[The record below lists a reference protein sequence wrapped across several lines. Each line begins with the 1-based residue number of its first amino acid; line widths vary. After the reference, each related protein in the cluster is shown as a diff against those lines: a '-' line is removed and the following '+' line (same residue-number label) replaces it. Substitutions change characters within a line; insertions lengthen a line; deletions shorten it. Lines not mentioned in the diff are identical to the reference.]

1 LQKFIR
7 VAVNLYLEENGLEFT
22 GTGVRPKEQSNAPAP
37 EPLGIQPIAPV
48 APEYVEMPYDPPI
61 LIYDQ
66 NHKNLKFYAE
76 NRLKPYNAEY
86 TRRTG
91 NLPPQE
97 CRDLSNVEAI
107 LSYVRWPDLPK
118 RWKSL

>member
-1 LQKFIR
+1 
-7 VAVNLYLEENGLEFT
+7 
-22 GTGVRPKEQSNAPAP
+22 
-37 EPLGIQPIAPV
+37 
-48 APEYVEMPYDPPI
+48 MPYDPPI

-107 LSYVRWPDLPK
+107 LSYVRSAGFAQTMEEFMRCEDD
-118 RWKSL
+118 